1 MSKPKIIIAALILAL
16 GLTGACFIISDHGSS
31 EPIDET
37 ITIEII
43 GNNPVGI
50 EPAASNAKNLTDLLT
65 KKLEQSIADKNTEGF
80 NVIDG
85 KTLIAAPK
93 PETIVEDLI
102 SEAEK
107 NFDPAALRPKIADS
121 SVKISEGGSREALSA
136 YFASLNDIII
146 AAGKNIPASLYDEN
160 KLSVSDFLKTKQAY
174 DVVVKSVQDLSVP
187 RLALS
192 IHKKELE
199 LLTAKRNIYEKMA
212 DLERDPMTAYL
223 VVDELL
229 KIDQEFATLKTE
241 IDEFIKA
248 NPLN

>member
-1 MSKPKIIIAALILAL
+1 MSKSKIIIAALILGL
-16 GLTGACFIISDHGSS
+16 GLAGAYFIISNYPSS
-31 EPIDET
+31 KPIDGNIAEET
-37 ITIEII
+37 L

-50 EPAASNAKNLTDLLT
+50 APAASNAKNLTDLLT
-65 KKLEQSIADKNTEGF
+65 KRLEQSIADKNTEGF

-107 NFDPAALRPKIADS
+107 NFDPAALRPTITDS
-121 SVKISEGGSREALSA
+121 SVKISEDNSKEALSA
-136 YFASLNDIII
+136 YFGSLSNIIVAAS
-146 AAGKNIPASLYDEN
+146 KNIPESLYDEN

-174 DVVVKSVQDLSVP
+174 DVMISKIKDLAAP
-187 RLALS
+187 RLALN

-199 LLTAKRNIYEKMA
+199 LLTTKRNIYEKMA
-212 DLERDPMTAYL
+212 NLDQDPMTAYL
-223 VVDELL
+223 VIDELL

-241 IDEFIKA
+241 VKKFFTTY
-248 NPLN
+248 LS

>member
-1 MSKPKIIIAALILAL
+1 MSKSKIIIAALILGL
-16 GLTGACFIISDHGSS
+16 GLAGAYFIISKYPSS
-31 EPIDET
+31 EPIDTNIAE
-37 ITIEII
+37 ERI

-50 EPAASNAKNLTDLLT
+50 EPAAASSKNLTDLLT

-102 SEAEK
+102 TEAEK
-107 NFDPAALRPKIADS
+107 NFDPAALRPQITDA
-121 SVKISEGGSREALSA
+121 SVKISEDNSKEALST
-136 YFASLNDIII
+136 YFGSLNNIII
-146 AAGKNIPASLYDEN
+146 TASKNIPASLYDEN
-160 KLSVSDFLKTKQAY
+160 KLSVSDFSKTKGVY
-174 DVVVKSVQDLSVP
+174 DIIVKNVQSLAVP

-199 LLTAKRNIYEKMA
+199 LLTTKRNIYEKMA
-212 DLERDPMTAYL
+212 NLDQDPMTAYL
-223 VVDELL
+223 VIDELL

-241 IDEFIKA
+241 VKKFFTTY
-248 NPLN
+248 LS